1 MPDGTLTICFEIK
14 IFPSLATV
22 SHRIV
27 QEDVAPTNPAPA
39 AFPAAA
45 VAPSRKNFFEGM
57 VDNFVD
63 LKLSSVLIVFKDGE
77 QKCHAFP
84 LAARKSPLV
93 ENIFSNSH
101 RFQVIAGVDP
111 TLFWYRYWY
120 LHVHTVYYLKIPIL
134 K

>member
-1 MPDGTLTICFEIK
+1 MPGGTLTICFEIK
-14 IFPSLATV
+14 IFPSVATV

-27 QEDVAPTNPAPA
+27 QDAIPTNPAPA
-39 AFPAAA
+39 AFAAAA

-84 LAARKSPLV
+84 LAARKNPLA
-93 ENIFSNSH
+93 ENI
-101 RFQVIAGVDP
+101 D
-111 TLFWYRYWY
+111 
-120 LHVHTVYYLKIPIL
+120 
-134 K
+134 

>member
-1 MPDGTLTICFEIK
+1 MTIRDWCLQSLFVHSLRSSSERLMPDGTLTICFEIK

-27 QEDVAPTNPAPA
+27 QENVVPTNPAPA
-39 AFPAAA
+39 AFPAA

-84 LAARKSPLV
+84 LAARNAL
-93 ENIFSNSH
+93 
-101 RFQVIAGVDP
+101 
-111 TLFWYRYWY
+111 
-120 LHVHTVYYLKIPIL
+120 
-134 K
+134 

>member
-14 IFPSLATV
+14 IFPSVATV

-27 QEDVAPTNPAPA
+27 QENVVPTNPAPA
-39 AFPAAA
+39 ACPAAV

-84 LAARKSPLV
+84 LAARNDLWWKISFL
-93 ENIFSNSH
+93 
-101 RFQVIAGVDP
+101 IAIDVK
-111 TLFWYRYWY
+111 YR
-120 LHVHTVYYLKIPIL
+120 
-134 K
+134 